1 VYFLANFRRLN
12 PTNKQFMQNFFT
24 FKKIILTVFVIGL
37 CSLASHAQLVKLG
50 LEGGFNI
57 TEPIFVYPG
66 DSSGAG
72 GGLKD
77 HTGYIPF
84 FGYFGGVF
92 VKYQSDRE
100 ANGWKFFAEI
110 EKRTFKTALTP
121 FMDPNTGIVT
131 NPSVRDTYSNTYFNL
146 GALYVIQQSDR
157 FELGV
162 GLCNHYLI
170 NSIYVNPYGPS
181 LGQPEKTKNN
191 VFKPDMLSIPLQ
203 ATYNVGNAFTYLTFD
218 VPVMSSARFGTTN
231 FKTFQTVLQVGV
243 GAFIRVV
250 DK

>member
-1 VYFLANFRRLN
+1 MPKTKIA
-12 PTNKQFMQNFFT
+12 MQNFFT
-24 FKKIILTVFVIGL
+24 LKKIILTISVISL
-37 CSLASHAQLVKLG
+37 CSLTSHAQLVKLG
-50 LEGGFNI
+50 IEGGVNI

-66 DSSGAG
+66 DSVGAG
-72 GGLKD
+72 GGYKD
-77 HTGYIPF
+77 HPSYIPF
-84 FGYFGGVF
+84 FGYFGGIF
-92 VKYQSDRE
+92 LKYQSDRE

-121 FMDPNTGIVT
+121 YYDPNNNNNITYPT
-131 NPSVRDTYSNTYFNL
+131 VRDSYSNTYLNM
-146 GALYVIQQSDR
+146 GALYVIQQSAQ

-162 GLCNHYLI
+162 GLCNHYLL
-170 NSIYVNPYGPS
+170 NSIYVNPYG
-181 LGQPEKTKNN
+181 GQGNVPERTKNN

-218 VPVMSSARFGTTN
+218 VPVMSSARFGPTN
-231 FKTFQTVLQVGV
+231 FKCFQTVLQVGV